1 MDVPIDEKKCDNHKE
16 INIAFYCFDD
26 NSFLCSKCF
35 KDHKKHNIE
44 IIDDLKEKDKIYKS
58 LTASKLNFTEYYT
71 KVKSILEKV
80 QQNIQKTI
88 QFISKKLDDLKDSA
102 PPGELKSIFS
112 LSYNEYEHIG
122 FITDLN
128 SKIKSMSQKL
138 DDACKILK
146 KQKEYINIRAISKE
160 VKIVEKSKTLPDF
173 PIDIIFERDNRQEYT
188 LFDGAKEHFMILDFG
203 KLYYLKNIQIGI
215 TQHDCSL
222 KEFYILIK
230 NKEDK
235 WENTGKYVLKPY
247 NDKMGLQV
255 FNIGREAQIIKL
267 ELLNTWGT
275 KSGNFILIKKI
286 FFEIGDIVE

>member
-1 MDVPIDEKKCDNHKE
+1 MDEPIDQKKCDNHKE
-16 INIAFYCFDD
+16 INIEFYCFDD

-58 LTASKLNFTEYYT
+58 LLASKLNFTEYYT

-88 QFISKKLDDLKDSA
+88 QLISKKLEELKNSA
-102 PPGELKSIFS
+102 PPNESKSIFS
-112 LSYNEYEHIG
+112 LSFIEYEHIG

-128 SKIKSMSQKL
+128 SKIKSMSTKL
-138 DDACKILK
+138 DEASRILK
-146 KQKEYINIRAISKE
+146 RQKEYVNFRAISKE
-160 VKIVEKSKTLPDF
+160 VQVLEKSKTLPDF

-188 LFDGAKEHFMILDFG
+188 LFEGAKGHFMILDFG
-203 KLYYLKNIQIGI
+203 KVYFLKNIQIGI

-222 KEFYILIK
+222 KEFFLLIK
-230 NKEDK
+230 NKNGE
-235 WENTGKYVLKPY
+235 WENTGKYVCKPF

-255 FNIGREAQIIKL
+255 FNVGKEAQIIKL
-267 ELLNTWGT
+267 ELINTWGI
-275 KSGNFILIKKI
+275 KSGNYILIKKI
-286 FFEIGDIVE
+286 FFEIADIV